1 MDDSVRTQ
9 ENTGSIF
16 RKRERIGNASQVPAE
31 KPIVGSDKPEGFD
44 NGTIEKI
51 NEFLS
56 PEELYQDLLVRVR
69 KYHPSDDIS
78 MIEKAYELAR
88 KAH

>member
-44 NGTIEKI
+44 NGPLCW
-51 NEFLS
+51 EFTEGTK
-56 PEELYQDLLVRVR
+56 P
-69 KYHPSDDIS
+69 PWT
-78 MIEKAYELAR
+78 
-88 KAH
+88 